1 LIAISASKVAGKRKR
16 DLENARDFDAA
27 LGRLVAPFSS
37 WTLWSYDSQGI
48 RRTLLS
54 RFTLGLVLL
63 IVGAGLLLVGGISY
77 TTQNRA
83 KIGPIAIEYPE
94 QHRIPYSPLA
104 GALLAMTGGA
114 LMLTGRAK
122 SHPA

>member
-1 LIAISASKVAGKRKR
+1 MSK
-16 DLENARDFDAA
+16 
-27 LGRLVAPFSS
+27 FS
-37 WTLWSYDSQGI
+37 
-48 RRTLLS
+48 
-54 RFTLGLVLL
+54 LGLVLL

-77 TTQNRA
+77 TTQDRT

-104 GALLAMTGGA
+104 GALLAVTGGV
-114 LMLTGRAK
+114 LMVTGRTK